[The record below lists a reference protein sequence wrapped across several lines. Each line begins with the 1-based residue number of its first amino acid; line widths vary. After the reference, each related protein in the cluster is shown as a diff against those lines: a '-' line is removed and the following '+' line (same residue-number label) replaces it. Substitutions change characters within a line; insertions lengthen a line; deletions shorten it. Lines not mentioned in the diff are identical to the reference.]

1 LNKLIEFLLSL
12 QKGDVSKSNVSKLE
26 HLLCECWGEFS
37 GSGSEG
43 MEANKLIGHMQDVY
57 LKYPFL
63 YFVVELNGGT
73 VLASKKTEML
83 NWLLNIENKQAT
95 CQKKGYRLSEPRS
108 NPVFIVSIAKEVIRK
123 ILNHQK
129 DPRIKWENNG
139 TVRLLMEEM
148 ISTGRRTTLNYR
160 RKKIRGKVD
169 EILLPIGWQKIGVD
183 LYALPSPNFK
193 PKRPE
198 EK

>member
-12 QKGDVSKSNVSKLE
+12 QKGDISKSNVSKLE
-26 HLLCECWGEFS
+26 HLLCECWDGFS
-37 GSGSEG
+37 GSASEG
-43 MEANKLIGHMQDVY
+43 MEAYKLIDSMKDVY
-57 LKYPFL
+57 FKYPFL
-63 YFVVELNGGT
+63 YFVVELKGDT
-73 VLASKKTEML
+73 VLRSNRTDL
-83 NWLLNIENKQAT
+83 YNWLLNIENKQAT

-169 EILLPIGWQKIGVD
+169 EILLPIGWRKIDDD
-183 LYALPSPNFK
+183 LYAPPSAK
-193 PKRPE
+193 IK
-198 EK
+198 

>member
-12 QKGDVSKSNVSKLE
+12 QNGDVSKSNVSKLE
-26 HLLCECWGEFS
+26 HLLCECWDRFS
-37 GSGSEG
+37 GSASEG
-43 MEANKLIGHMQDVY
+43 MEAYKLIDSMKDVY
-57 LKYPFL
+57 FKYPFL
-63 YFVVELNGGT
+63 YFVVELKGDT
-73 VLASKKTEML
+73 VLRSNRTDL
-83 NWLLNIENKQAT
+83 YNWLLNIENKQAT
-95 CQKKGYRLSEPRS
+95 CQKKRYLHAEPRS
-108 NPVFIVSIAKEVIRK
+108 NSLYIVLIAKEVIRK

-169 EILLPIGWQKIGVD
+169 EILLPIGWRKIGDD
-183 LYALPSPNFK
+183 LYAPPSAK
-193 PKRPE
+193 IK
-198 EK
+198 